1 MGHFKFF
8 IVFLIILF
16 SVKAEAQSISEQ
28 KVPSVIVNNFKKKYP
43 KAFDVDWEKH
53 YKMYCV
59 YFSTTESPSQ
69 EVWYNE
75 SMETVKHVEEIVLK
89 QVPEK
94 IKKVIDDHY
103 KKFKL
108 DDLKRITI
116 GKSIRYLIELDSK
129 NEELEITFNEQ
140 GEVLSKIKSD

>member
-1 MGHFKFF
+1 
-8 IVFLIILF
+8 
-16 SVKAEAQSISEQ
+16 
-28 KVPSVIVNNFKKKYP
+28 VI
-43 KAFDVDWEKH
+43 
-53 YKMYCV
+53 
-59 YFSTTESPSQ
+59 Q
-69 EVWYNE
+69 
-75 SMETVKHVEEIVLK
+75 